1 MTCFSGDYLPNMYRQ
16 APLIDRPRLLAQLK
30 LALSEAPVVAMLGA
44 RQAGKT
50 TLAQLLARSFPASE
64 PVHRFDLE
72 TAADLAALRVP
83 EMVLAPLE
91 GLVIIDEV
99 QRQPDLF
106 RVLRPLADRDP
117 MPARFLLLGS
127 ASPHLVRGVSET
139 LAGRVRFVQVGG
151 FSLDEIAPERSES
164 LWLRGGF
171 PRSFLAASDAASSRW
186 RESFIDTFLERDIPQ
201 LGIRVPAETLRRLWT
216 MLCHFHGNIWNASEL
231 ARSLGS
237 SEKTA
242 RHYLDILAGSFMVR
256 VLAPWHENIAKR
268 QFKSPKVYLRDT
280 GLLHRLLGIES
291 MSDLRSHAKFGAS
304 WEGFALEQTLELL
317 GERQAFFWGTHG
329 GAELDLMV
337 TRHGR
342 RYGFEFKCTDSPAM
356 TRSLHAALDDLHL
369 AHAYVVYPGARR
381 FAIHERAEALPLAS
395 IAVPGFSLS

>member
-1 MTCFSGDYLPNMYRQ
+1 MHEKV
-16 APLIDRPRLLAQLK
+16 PLLNRPRLLSR
-30 LALSEAPVVAMLGA
+30 LATALDEAPVVALLGA
-44 RQAGKT
+44 RQTGKT
-50 TLAQLLARSFPASE
+50 TLAQLLARAFPSSE

-72 TAADLAALRVP
+72 TSADLAALRIP

-91 GLVIIDEV
+91 GMVIIDEV

-106 RVLRPLADRDP
+106 RVLRPLVDRDP
-117 MPARFLLLGS
+117 LPARFLLLGS
-127 ASPHLVRGVSET
+127 ASPDLVRGVSET

-151 FSLDEIAPERSES
+151 FSLDEVAPERFES

-171 PRSFLAASDAASSRW
+171 PRSFLAESDAASSRW
-186 RESFIDTFLERDIPQ
+186 RESFISTFLERDIPQ
-201 LGIRVPAETLRRLWT
+201 LGIRVPAETLRRFWI

-256 VLAPWHENIAKR
+256 VLPPWHENIAKR

-280 GLLHRLLGIES
+280 GLLHQLLGIES
-291 MSDLRSHAKFGAS
+291 MSDLRSHGKFGAS

-317 GERQAFFWGTHG
+317 GESQAFFWGTHS

-342 RYGFEFKCTDSPAM
+342 RYGFEFKCTDSPSM
-356 TRSLHAALDDLHL
+356 SRSLHTALDDLHL
-369 AHAYVVYPGARR
+369 ARAYVVYPGARR
-381 FAIHERAEALPLAS
+381 FPIHECAEALPLAA
-395 IAVPGFSLS
+395 IGDLDAALR